1 MRNFNEIIRKHVT
14 YDTTTSHRK
23 LGLYPLPENYIL
35 GKTTWGCQ
43 IDPTT
48 FLALKFYQFEIVT
61 YYYVI

>member
-14 YDTTTSHRK
+14 YDTTKSRRK

-43 IDPTT
+43 TDPTT
-48 FLALKFYQFEIVT
+48 FLGLKFYQSEIVT